1 MIKKCLTCN
10 KEFYTKPSLIKRGNG
25 KYCSRECSKIS
36 RSGKNNYRWRGGSI
50 KKICKLC
57 GKEFLATCTQIKN
70 GNGVFCS
77 HRCWGIWKSKNI
89 RGKNHPHWKG
99 GKAKKICLICGKD
112 FYIWFIKSNA
122 KFCSKK
128 CYGQWRSKNI
138 TGEKSPNWKGSK
150 CITPITIK
158 IRHSDKYKI
167 WRQNIFIRDNFTCQE
182 CGQIGGKLDVHHIK
196 TFHKLIKEIKKYLPL
211 LDLYEGAMLYTP
223 LWDISNG
230 ITLCEK
236 CHSRKKR
243 GKY

>member
-1 MIKKCLTCN
+1 VIKKCLTCN

-36 RSGKNNYRWRGGSI
+36 RSGKNNYRWRGGNI

-77 HRCWGIWKSKNI
+77 HRCWGIWK
-89 RGKNHPHWKG
+89 
-99 GKAKKICLICGKD
+99 
-112 FYIWFIKSNA
+112 
-122 KFCSKK
+122 
-128 CYGQWRSKNI
+128 SKNI

-182 CGQIGGKLDVHHIK
+182 CGQIGGKLEVHHIK

-236 CHSRKKR
+236 CHR

>member
-138 TGEKSPNWKGSK
+138 TGEKSPNWKGS
-150 CITPITIK
+150 T
-158 IRHSDKYKI
+158 
-167 WRQNIFIRDNFTCQE
+167 N
-182 CGQIGGKLDVHHIK
+182 V
-196 TFHKLIKEIKKYLPL
+196 
-211 LDLYEGAMLYTP
+211 
-223 LWDISNG
+223 
-230 ITLCEK
+230 
-236 CHSRKKR
+236 
-243 GKY
+243 